1 MALIKSV
8 TAVTENVNSSPAG
21 GFVLIS
27 GGMSSV
33 SQCCREMRFIET
45 KPKILIK
52 KGFVFSVTNASIF
65 ACPNRAPIPGW
76 SQSPRADE
84 IGLREVTLAL
94 SPWAVESEKGL
105 RASQVGT
112 D

>member
-1 MALIKSV
+1 
-8 TAVTENVNSSPAG
+8 
-21 GFVLIS
+21 
-27 GGMSSV
+27 
-33 SQCCREMRFIET
+33 MRFIET

-76 SQSPRADE
+76 
-84 IGLREVTLAL
+84 
-94 SPWAVESEKGL
+94 AVESEKGL
-105 RASQVGT
+105 RAYQVGT

>member
-65 ACPNRAPIPGW
+65 ACPNRSPIPGW
-76 SQSPRADE
+76 
-84 IGLREVTLAL
+84 TLAL

-105 RASQVGT
+105 RAYQVGT
-112 D
+112 LDLRRGY